1 MAEISLKI
9 KSDFAQAEADF
20 KSLIGTSEKLQ
31 KVNDVNS
38 KEYKALSN
46 QIDRYIEKNKLSTV
60 AMTATQGKSAAL
72 AAEYK
77 KLQTQI
83 QSLISKGLD
92 PMSPALDKLKNR
104 MGEIQSYAPKAT
116 SSFNTMLSSLSALGI
131 GFGTYQIANKIID
144 IGRASL
150 TAAANMEQQQVAL
163 TTMLGS
169 TEKATE
175 LLSDLQAFAASTP
188 FQFEELVDASKRMI
202 AFGFSAEEVTQKL
215 GMIGDVSAG
224 LSQPIGDMIYLFGQI
239 KTQGRAMTQ
248 DLMQFANRG
257 VPIYDELAKV
267 LGVSTSEVKK
277 FAEQGKIGFK
287 EIDQVFKNLTSEGG
301 KFAGLMDAQSQT
313 LAGRWSNF
321 NDQLDRTAVALGKE
335 MAGPAS
341 DLITIFSAL
350 LEKMGAMN
358 DGPDSITM
366 TGSIIKDVANI
377 LNGTA
382 DTVEA
387 IGESMGEVKV
397 EKILNEVRMWEAS
410 STGISAK
417 VEDMKKKYGD
427 VNAAAA
433 IYSEYVKGHVK
444 LTDEQVKN
452 LESIIQQYS
461 RMEEANKN
469 ELESWRQRGLVAA
482 AAKEKTAAKGTEKAP
497 KLGGTGT
504 KKSEEQIF
512 QERLNVM
519 QNMELLHYAN
529 RQKMA
534 EDFFAKKL
542 ELEKIHGEE
551 LMAWQAQQTA
561 LIAENDKLTFD
572 QKIQAMDALSTAV
585 AKKEQNDIK
594 NFATFGKSMASN
606 AVSMFTDL
614 QTAMANAGK
623 SSKALAMTIKILSA
637 AEAGINSYLAFT
649 QVLRDPTIYPTW
661 LRIPMAGVILGAG
674 LAKQAAILSTPISG
688 QTGLTSY
695 EVPDIRENRNDG
707 APIRA
712 QAGETVSI
720 TPRGEN
726 PNSGITNISIKIGE
740 AELFSIVQKGIN
752 TGEISITNNNIGRGV
767 FAV

>member
-1 MAEISLKI
+1 MADISLKI

-46 QIDRYIEKNKLSTV
+46 QIDKYIEKNKLSTV

-83 QSLISKGLD
+83 QTLISKGID
-92 PMSPALDKLKNR
+92 PMSPALDKLKTR
-104 MGEIQSYAPKAT
+104 MSDIQGYAPKVQ
-116 SSFNTMLSSLSALGI
+116 SSFSGMLSSLGALGI
-131 GFGTYQIANKIID
+131 GFGAYQVANKIID

-169 TEKATE
+169 TEKASS
-175 LLSDLQAFAASTP
+175 LLADLQDFAASTP
-188 FQFEELVDASKRMI
+188 FQFNELTDATKRMI
-202 AFGFSAEEVTQKL
+202 AFGFSAEEVIPNLRKL
-215 GMIGDVSAG
+215 GDVSAG

-350 LEKMGAMN
+350 LDKMGAMN
-358 DGPDSITM
+358 NGPDSITM
-366 TGSIIKDVANI
+366 TGSIIKDVANM

-382 DTVEA
+382 DTVET
-387 IGESMGEVKV
+387 IGEQIGEAKV
-397 EKILNEVRMWEAS
+397 DEILNEVRMWEAS
-410 STGISAK
+410 STGVSAK
-417 VEDMKKKYGD
+417 VSDILKKYGD
-427 VNAAAA
+427 VNGAAG

-444 LTDEQVKN
+444 LTDEQVSN
-452 LESIIQQYS
+452 LENIIQQYKIMS
-461 RMEEANKN
+461 QANKN
-469 ELESWRQRGLVAA
+469 ELESWRQRGLVVA
-482 AAKEKTAAKGTEKAP
+482 AAKEKTAEKAP
-497 KLGGTGT
+497 KGAGIGT

-519 QNMELLHYAN
+519 QNMELLHYEN

-534 EDFFAKKL
+534 EDFFTKKL
-542 ELEKIHGEE
+542 ELEKINGEE
-551 LMAWQAQQTA
+551 LAAWQAQQTA

-661 LRIPMAGVILGAG
+661 LRIPMAGVVLGAG
-674 LAKQAAILSTPISG
+674 LAKQAAILSTPISA

-695 EVPDIRENRNDG
+695 EVPDIRQNRNDG
-707 APIRA
+707 APVKA
-712 QAGETVSI
+712 QAGETVTV
-720 TPRGEN
+720 TPRGE
-726 PNSGITNISIKIGE
+726 SATGVTNVSIKIGE

-752 TGEISITNNNIGRGV
+752 TGEISVTNNNIGRGV
-767 FAV
+767 FAN

>member
-116 SSFNTMLSSLSALGI
+116 SSFSGMLSSLGALGI

-257 VPIYDELAKV
+257 VPIYNELAKV

-301 KFAGLMDAQSQT
+301 KFADLMDAQSQT

-366 TGSIIKDVANI
+366 TGSIIKDIANM

-382 DTVEA
+382 DTVET

-519 QNMELLHYAN
+519 QNMELQSNAK
-529 RQKMA
+529 RAKAA
-534 EDFFAKKL
+534 EDFFNQKM
-542 ELEKIHGEE
+542 ELEYQFGMD
-551 LMAWQAQQTA
+551 LVSWQLEQDA
-561 LIAENDKLTFD
+561 LIENNARLTAE
-572 QKIQAMDALSTAV
+572 QKIAAHEAASKAIAERQKKDVKMYTDFGQHMLSNTGS
-585 AKKEQNDIK
+585 IL
-594 NFATFGKSMASN
+594 
-606 AVSMFTDL
+606 TDL
-614 QTAMANAGK
+614 QTVFKNAGK
-623 SSKALAMTIKILSA
+623 ESKALGYMLKGVAIG
-637 AEAGINSYLAFT
+637 EATINSYLAFT
-649 QVLRDPTIYPTW
+649 KALAAFPPPFNYVA
-661 LRIPMAGVILGAG
+661 AGITLAAG
-674 LAKQAAILSTPISG
+674 LAKVAAIASTPISA

-695 EVPDIRENRNDG
+695 EVPDIRQYRNDG
-707 APIRA
+707 APVKA
-712 QAGETVSI
+712 QAGETVTV
-720 TPRGEN
+720 TPRGE
-726 PNSGITNISIKIGE
+726 SATGITNISIKIGE

>member
-104 MGEIQSYAPKAT
+104 MGEIQSYAPKAS

-287 EIDQVFKNLTSEGG
+287 EIDQVFKNMTSEGG
-301 KFAGLMDAQSQT
+301 KFAELMDAQSQT

-366 TGSIIKDVANI
+366 TGSIIKDIANI
-377 LNGTA
+377 PI
-382 DTVEA
+382 D
-387 IGESMGEVKV
+387 
-397 EKILNEVRMWEAS
+397 KI
-410 STGISAK
+410 T
-417 VEDMKKKYGD
+417 
-427 VNAAAA
+427 
-433 IYSEYVKGHVK
+433 EYVVCHG
-444 LTDEQVKN
+444 DE
-452 LESIIQQYS
+452 I
-461 RMEEANKN
+461 A
-469 ELESWRQRGLVAA
+469 
-482 AAKEKTAAKGTEKAP
+482 
-497 KLGGTGT
+497 GG
-504 KKSEEQIF
+504 
-512 QERLNVM
+512 
-519 QNMELLHYAN
+519 
-529 RQKMA
+529 
-534 EDFFAKKL
+534 
-542 ELEKIHGEE
+542 
-551 LMAWQAQQTA
+551 
-561 LIAENDKLTFD
+561 
-572 QKIQAMDALSTAV
+572 
-585 AKKEQNDIK
+585 
-594 NFATFGKSMASN
+594 
-606 AVSMFTDL
+606 
-614 QTAMANAGK
+614 
-623 SSKALAMTIKILSA
+623 
-637 AEAGINSYLAFT
+637 
-649 QVLRDPTIYPTW
+649 
-661 LRIPMAGVILGAG
+661 
-674 LAKQAAILSTPISG
+674 
-688 QTGLTSY
+688 
-695 EVPDIRENRNDG
+695 
-707 APIRA
+707 
-712 QAGETVSI
+712 
-720 TPRGEN
+720 
-726 PNSGITNISIKIGE
+726 
-740 AELFSIVQKGIN
+740 
-752 TGEISITNNNIGRGV
+752 
-767 FAV
+767 

>member
-20 KSLIGTSEKLQ
+20 KALIGTSEKLQ

-46 QIDRYIEKNKLSTV
+46 QIDKYIEKNKLSTV

-72 AAEYK
+72 TAEYK
-77 KLQTQI
+77 KLQTQL
-83 QSLISKGLD
+83 QTLINKGLD
-92 PMSPALDKLKNR
+92 PMSPALDKLKSR
-104 MGEIQSYAPKAT
+104 MGEIQSYAPKAS
-116 SSFNTMLSSLSALGI
+116 SSFSGMLSSLGALSI

-144 IGRASL
+144 IGKASL

-169 TEKATE
+169 TEKATS
-175 LLSDLQAFAASTP
+175 LLADLQAFAASTP

-267 LGVSTSEVKK
+267 LGVSTSKVKK

-321 NDQLDRTAVALGKE
+321 NDTLGRSAVILGDKMAPAASEIVTLLTHIASIDVNENLKDAPQYIGGFTGLLKIINNDLDGTKDKVN
-335 MAGPAS
+335 
-341 DLITIFSAL
+341 TIF
-350 LEKMGAMN
+350 
-358 DGPDSITM
+358 DGMDQDKLDQI
-366 TGSIIKDVANI
+366 V
-377 LNGTA
+377 
-382 DTVEA
+382 
-387 IGESMGEVKV
+387 
-397 EKILNEVRMWEAS
+397 NEVDAWEAS
-410 STGISAK
+410 STGVSAK
-417 VEDMKKKYGD
+417 VNDILKKYGD
-427 VNAAAA
+427 INGAAVL
-433 IYSEYVKGHVK
+433 YTRYVTDDIK
-444 LTDEQVKN
+444 LTGEQVKE
-452 LESIIQQYS
+452 LERILALRESIGA
-461 RMEEANKN
+461 EAKS

-482 AAKEKTAAKGTEKAP
+482 AAKEKTDEDKKPKGDKI
-497 KLGGTGT
+497 KT

-512 QERLNVM
+512 QERLNLM
-519 QNMELLHYAN
+519 QNMELQSNAK
-529 RQKMA
+529 RAKAA
-534 EDFFAKKL
+534 EDFFNQKM
-542 ELEKIHGEE
+542 ELEYQFGMD
-551 LMAWQAQQTA
+551 LVSWQLEQDA
-561 LIAENDKLTFD
+561 LIENNARLTAE
-572 QKIQAMDALSTAV
+572 QKIAAHEAASKAIAERQKKDVKMYTDFGQHMLSNTGS
-585 AKKEQNDIK
+585 IL
-594 NFATFGKSMASN
+594 
-606 AVSMFTDL
+606 TDL
-614 QTAMANAGK
+614 QTVFKNAGK
-623 SSKALAMTIKILSA
+623 ESKALGYMLKGVAIG
-637 AEAGINSYLAFT
+637 EATINSYLAFT
-649 QVLRDPTIYPTW
+649 KALAAFPPPFNYVA
-661 LRIPMAGVILGAG
+661 AGITLAAG
-674 LAKQAAILSTPISG
+674 LAKVAAIASTPISA

-695 EVPDIRENRNDG
+695 EVPDIRQYRNDG
-707 APIRA
+707 APVKA
-712 QAGETVSI
+712 QAGETVTV
-720 TPRGEN
+720 TPRGE
-726 PNSGITNISIKIGE
+726 SAMGVTNVSIKIGE